1 MKGSIMAVA
10 DTIIKVLGTDNFV
23 DYEQSVYDSY
33 QEKAEREIVNKLN
46 TLLSNIAFLQALKT
60 WGAKCACKYNGY
72 RNITIRLKSGR
83 KWTIH
88 SPQFLKAKPKKK
100 EAEPQSVK
108 KDD

>member
-46 TLLSNIAFLQALKT
+46 TLLLLK
-60 WGAKCACKYNGY
+60 K
-72 RNITIRLKSGR
+72 
-83 KWTIH
+83 
-88 SPQFLKAKPKKK
+88 
-100 EAEPQSVK
+100 
-108 KDD
+108 